1 MDTPAPLSSTA
12 QATSATDT
20 DPNSSRKPDNVG
32 FIAYVVVMTIIL
44 VVGFTGNVL
53 TILVLRC
60 REHKNKIITP
70 LMMNLAFLD
79 ILIIVFG
86 YPVVVAS
93 NFTRQNVLEN
103 RSLCIWS
110 GFINGSVGIA
120 SIATLTMMSLVMF
133 HSFNK
138 VGNPRKVPRKK
149 MMAMIAFTWIY
160 GVAALFPP
168 LVGWNKFV
176 PGASGISCCPDWS
189 PETNVGVAYIGLL
202 VFVGFVLPLSVIMF
216 CYCRIYR
223 FIHTQQPE
231 TTNAS
236 IQASRRRSE
245 IKIVRMIAMAVAAF
259 VLSWSPYCFVSIIAT
274 IRGTTVLTPGEAE
287 VPDLLAKAS
296 VIYNPI
302 VYTVMNDRFRGTLL
316 RIIPCRHCFNGDI
329 NPVSDSE
336 SKQDS
341 QEKRNSWYRRRGPN
355 PHESNV

>member
-32 FIAYVVVMTIIL
+32 FIAYVVVMTVIL

-110 GFINGSVGIA
+110 GFVNGSVGIA

-168 LVGWNKFV
+168 FVGWNKFV

-189 PETNVGVAYIGLL
+189 PETKAGVAYIGLL

-223 FIHTQQPE
+223 
-231 TTNAS
+231 
-236 IQASRRRSE
+236 
-245 IKIVRMIAMAVAAF
+245 
-259 VLSWSPYCFVSIIAT
+259 L
-274 IRGTTVLTPGEAE
+274 
-287 VPDLLAKAS
+287 
-296 VIYNPI
+296 
-302 VYTVMNDRFRGTLL
+302 VYT
-316 RIIPCRHCFNGDI
+316 P
-329 NPVSDSE
+329 
-336 SKQDS
+336 
-341 QEKRNSWYRRRGPN
+341 
-355 PHESNV
+355 